1 MSASNPCFRR
11 RPGINETP
19 VENELFLIAG
29 DSGDIF
35 HLDQMAMAIW
45 RALEAPASTADLLAL
60 FGDAFPET
68 PTATLERD
76 LAAALATLLQGELI
90 ESCD

>member
-1 MSASNPCFRR
+1 MSGKEPLFRR

-45 RALEAPASTADLLAL
+45 RALETPAGKADLLAL
-60 FGDAFPET
+60 FAEAFPET
-68 PTATLERD
+68 STATIERD

-90 ESCD
+90 ETRD

>member
-1 MSASNPCFRR
+1 MRRYHR

-35 HLDQMAMAIW
+35 HLDQLAMAIW
-45 RALEAPASTADLLAL
+45 RALAEPASEAELLVL
-60 FGDAFPET
+60 FREAFPET
-68 PTATLERD
+68 PAAAIEQD
-76 LAAALATLLQGELI
+76 LKAALATLRKGELI
-90 ESCD
+90 ELDD